1 MSYAGP
7 FGSLTTRLVLRKKH
21 IKHPG
26 EIIYVACSFVCYWAG
41 LYSEESP
48 KMINLGVELMVKTAL
63 CLLGRQGGA
72 NMALKNEDD
81 KEDEQPGGGQHDGA
95 QE

>member
-1 MSYAGP
+1 
-7 FGSLTTRLVLRKKH
+7 
-21 IKHPG
+21 
-26 EIIYVACSFVCYWAG
+26 
-41 LYSEESP
+41 
-48 KMINLGVELMVKTAL
+48 MINLGVELMVKTAL